1 MVDFQRR
8 LSIALPE
15 RQSAFLW
22 GARKTGKSTFLR
34 AAFPGS
40 VSFDFL
46 RTDLLLA
53 FTTRPA
59 LLRERLLAQ
68 PPSALALP
76 VILDEVQKVPALLDE
91 VHGLIEEHGLRF
103 VLCGSSARKLKR
115 GRANLL
121 GGRAWRYE
129 MFPLVSAE
137 FPLVPPGHPLIPA
150 GHSRGGVEPGGMD
163 LLKALNNGLVPS
175 HYLSANP
182 RKSLDAYVRDYLKEE
197 VFDEGLTRNVPGFS
211 RFFEALGYCHG
222 ELINHANIARDCG
235 VDAKT
240 VKEYFQILCDTL
252 LGRLVLPYKKRQ
264 ERQVIG
270 KAPKFYLFDVGVAGA
285 VAKRRI
291 VEPRGDLFG
300 KAFEHLVAHASYS
313 ELAYDIHFWRTK
325 GGAEV
330 DFVLGEGEV
339 AIEVKGTSRVDDR
352 DLRSLRLFGETHRP
366 RSSIVVC
373 NETAERVVDRV
384 RIVPWRSFFRELWA
398 GKIIA

>member
-1 MVDFQRR
+1 MVDFQRC
-8 LSIALPE
+8 LSIVLPE

-34 AAFPGS
+34 EAFPGS
-40 VSFDFL
+40 LSFDFL
-46 RTDLLLA
+46 RTDLLIA

-59 LLRERLLAQ
+59 LLREQLLAK
-68 PPSALALP
+68 PPSSLVLP

-91 VHGLIEEHGLRF
+91 VHGLIEGHGLRF

-129 MFPLVSAE
+129 MFPLASAE
-137 FPLVPPGHPLIPA
+137 FPRA
-150 GHSRGGVEPGGMD
+150 DEKEGGMD
-163 LLKALNNGLVPS
+163 LLRALNNGLIPS

-182 RKSLDAYVRDYLKEE
+182 RKSLEAYVRDYLKEE
-197 VFDEGLTRNVPGFS
+197 VFDEGLTRNMPAFS

-252 LGRLVLPYKKRQ
+252 LGRFVLPYKKRQ
-264 ERQVIG
+264 ERQVIS

-300 KAFEHLVAHASYS
+300 KAFEHLVFMELVAHSSYS
-313 ELAYDIHFWRTK
+313 ELSYDIHFWRTK

-330 DFVLGEGEV
+330 DFVLGSGEV

-366 RSSIVVC
+366 RLSIVVC
-373 NETAERVVDRV
+373 NEQAERIVDGI
-384 RIVPWRSFFRELWA
+384 RIVPWRSFFRELWEGRIVA
-398 GKIIA
+398 